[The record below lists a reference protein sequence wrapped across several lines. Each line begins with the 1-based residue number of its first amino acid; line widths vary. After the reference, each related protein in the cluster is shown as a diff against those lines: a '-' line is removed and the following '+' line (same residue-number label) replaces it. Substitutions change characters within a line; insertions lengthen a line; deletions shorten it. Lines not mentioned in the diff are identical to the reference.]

1 MASQPG
7 RLVADILPKK
17 SDLVARAPLSESGWL
32 ELAPSLTG
40 RAKNVPGRLWT
51 QAVGVLSGPPLISF
65 PPALPEFN

>member
-40 RAKNVPGRLWT
+40 RAKNVPGRLRAE
-51 QAVGVLSGPPLISF
+51 AVGVLSGPPLISLS
-65 PPALPEFN
+65 PAIPEFN